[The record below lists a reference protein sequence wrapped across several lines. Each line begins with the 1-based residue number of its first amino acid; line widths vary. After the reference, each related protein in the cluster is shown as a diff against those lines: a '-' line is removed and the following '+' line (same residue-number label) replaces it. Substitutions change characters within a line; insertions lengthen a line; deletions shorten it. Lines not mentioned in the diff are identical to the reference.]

1 MPSEKITVVAN
12 SNDKDS
18 LEKLINELYPN
29 YNVTDR
35 GIVRINY
42 YTDSKYSQ
50 TFTLDKKR
58 SPEK

>member
-1 MPSEKITVVAN
+1 MPSEKITVVAK